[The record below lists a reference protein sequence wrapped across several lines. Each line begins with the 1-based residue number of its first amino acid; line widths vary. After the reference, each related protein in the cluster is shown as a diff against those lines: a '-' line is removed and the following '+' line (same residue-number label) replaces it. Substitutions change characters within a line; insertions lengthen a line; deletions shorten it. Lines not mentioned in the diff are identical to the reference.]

1 MAINPQ
7 KRQKK
12 LEKRKAKQKSER
24 RQLAR
29 RNEGGLPAKLKQ
41 AAAAPFLH
49 CFTTDTLWSQGMG
62 QVLVSRQ
69 LPGGQVAFG
78 AFLVDRYC
86 MGVKN
91 AFANVVPRLRYQEGM
106 YDKLAA
112 RDTLVPLEPASARK
126 LVEGAVQYAL
136 DLGISP
142 HPDYRVARLIFGD
155 IEADASTED
164 FEFGKD
170 GKPLFISGPNDGPAR
185 CQQILRTLEN
195 RCGHGGFH
203 FMMPFGAMPMQ

>member
-1 MAINPQ
+1 MAIDPQ

-12 LEKRKAKQKSER
+12 LEKRKAKQQAER

-41 AAAAPFLH
+41 AAAAPILH
-49 CFTTDTLWSQGMG
+49 CCTTDTLWDQGIG

-91 AFANVVPRLRYQEGM
+91 AFAAVAQQSRYQEKVYGRLSSSGM
-106 YDKLAA
+106 PV
-112 RDTLVPLEPASARK
+112 TLEPARARK

-142 HPDYRVARLIFGD
+142 HPDYREAKLIFGE
-155 IEADASTED
+155 IETNASAED

-170 GKPLFISGPNDGPAR
+170 GKPFFIAGPDDGPAR
-185 CQQILRTLEN
+185 CQQILRTLEDH
-195 RCGHGGFH
+195 CGSDGFH
-203 FMMPFGAMPMQ
+203 FIVPGYAMPQ

>member
-12 LEKRKAKQKSER
+12 LEKRKAKQKAEQ

-41 AAAAPFLH
+41 AATAPILH
-49 CFTTDTLWSQGMG
+49 CCTTDTLWDKGMG

-86 MGVKN
+86 LGVKN
-91 AFANVVPRLRYQEGM
+91 AFAGVAPRSRYQEKM
-106 YDKLAA
+106 YDRLASH
-112 RDTLVPLEPASARK
+112 DTLVPLEPTSARK

-136 DLGISP
+136 GLGISA
-142 HPDYRVARLIFGD
+142 HPDYRIAKLIFGD
-155 IEADASTED
+155 IEADASAED

-170 GKPLFISGPNDGPAR
+170 GKPFFIAGPDDGPAR

-195 RCGHGGFH
+195 RCGPNGFH
-203 FMMPFGAMPMQ
+203 FIVPSYAMPQ

>member
-1 MAINPQ
+1 MAIDPQ

-12 LEKRKAKQKSER
+12 LEKRKAKQQAER
-24 RQLAR
+24 RQSAR

-41 AAAAPFLH
+41 AAAAPILH
-49 CFTTDTLWSQGMG
+49 CCTTDTLWEQGIG

-78 AFLVDRYC
+78 TFLVDRYC

-91 AFANVVPRLRYQEGM
+91 AFAAVVPQSRYQEKM
-106 YDKLAA
+106 YDRLASGN
-112 RDTLVPLEPASARK
+112 TPVPLEPASARK

-142 HPDYRVARLIFGD
+142 YPDYRVAKLIFGD
-155 IEADASTED
+155 IEANASAED

-170 GKPLFISGPNDGPAR
+170 GKPFFFAGPDDGPAR
-185 CQQILRTLEN
+185 CRQILRTLEDH
-195 RCGHGGFH
+195 CGPDGFH
-203 FMMPFGAMPMQ
+203 FIVPGYAMPQ